1 MKHFLLGVV
10 FELSLQDL
18 VPISA
23 ANKPE
28 SMVALTGLLI
38 LPSQVGTLGHCWGH
52 VALLSVT

>member
-10 FELSLQDL
+10 FELSFQDL
-18 VPISA
+18 VPIPI

-28 SMVALTGLLI
+28 SSAALTGLLI
-38 LPSQVGTLGHCWGH
+38 LPSQVGTLGHCWGP